1 MKFYV
6 LTGLFISLF
15 IELSHSQSPTHQS
28 PYKKGV
34 FSIYWG
40 WNGADFSRSNIQFS
54 GENYDFELRKVKAT
68 DRQSPFDPAVYF
80 HPKRMT
86 IPQYNFRIGYFI
98 ADRYQLSFGADHMK
112 YVMVNDQKV
121 EINGHIHGS
130 GTAYD
135 GNYSNDSIELSADF
149 LLFEHTDGLN
159 YENFE
164 LRRFEPL
171 YSIKQ
176 FTLAVNEGVGVG
188 FLLPRTNTT
197 LLNNDR
203 YDQFHLSGYG
213 INAVVALKMTFFR
226 YFFIQGE
233 CRGGFIHMPDIRT
246 TMHTADR
253 ASQAFWFSQYN
264 VVFGFNFAI
273 PKKTGKVN

>member
-6 LTGLFISLF
+6 LTGLFFSF
-15 IELSHSQSPTHQS
+15 IIQPCLSQSTAHKS

-40 WNGADFSRSNIQFS
+40 WNLSDFSRSTIQFS
-54 GENYDFELRKVKAT
+54 GENYDFELKKVKAT

-80 HPKRMT
+80 HPQRMT

-112 YVMVNDQKV
+112 YVMVSDQKV
-121 EINGHIHGS
+121 EINGHINGS
-130 GTAYD
+130 GTVYD

-176 FTLAVNEGVGVG
+176 FTLAINEGVGVG

-213 INAVVALKMTFFR
+213 INAVVALNMTFFR

-246 TMHTADR
+246 TMNTADR

-264 VVFGFNFAI
+264 VVFGLNFAI
-273 PKKTGKVN
+273 PKKRGKVN